1 MRSSPALGE
10 IRVGYSSF
18 TSSERSAVVQSVRKK
33 RVTDQYIISGKNVIP
48 VNGKNKFNR
57 DTIWKINNENK
68 KFSLFIED
76 ENPRTDLLNTDTTTE
91 SVVSSRKESVVT
103 SVTGFDLTKTR
114 KSLSPLSQRSLPPI
128 VPVSTSVF
136 DF

>member
-76 ENPRTDLLNTDTTTE
+76 ENPRTDLSNTDTTTE

>member
-18 TSSERSAVVQSVRKK
+18 TSSERSAIVQSVQKK
-33 RVTDQYIISGKNVIP
+33 RITDQYIISGKNVIP

>member
-136 DF
+136 NF